1 MKGYGS
7 RGTRKERICKIDG
20 GREKRVGKVDH
31 GRWEVGGGEGR
42 EIRDATE
49 VHCFV

>member
-7 RGTRKERICKIDG
+7 RGMRKEGHYKIDG
-20 GREKRVGKVDH
+20 GREKRVGKVDYE
-31 GRWEVGGGEGR
+31 RWEVGGGEGR

-49 VHCFV
+49 IHCFV